1 MSSQTSFVT
10 KQEAPDLY
18 NQKRDITF
26 FINERLRATGLQSQ
40 SDIRSDSF
48 MAKTIKSVA
57 SLNGTRA
64 NISAGDYKSQ
74 INTIIADCCA
84 EEANGDYRIQV
95 TEDEV
100 EFQKLIDDGNRF
112 PVLWTDNPSSPTY
125 TRGESNGLVRRQIS
139 FLPNKTD
146 KTIDV
151 WANWPI
157 PEESG
162 LVKTLERIA
171 NLNRLKDPNFLTHFS
186 NALMIAKGDK
196 SVKKWIF
203 LREHESREHDA
214 RKAHPSW
221 YPAILPDGSIC
232 LSRTQA
238 LRYNASKAVTTG
250 SQTDVSIPKSVKTL
264 IKQDT
269 VPDDWELAAE

>member
-1 MSSQTSFVT
+1 M
-10 KQEAPDLY
+10 
-18 NQKRDITF
+18 
-26 FINERLRATGLQSQ
+26 
-40 SDIRSDSF
+40 
-48 MAKTIKSVA
+48 
-57 SLNGTRA
+57 
-64 NISAGDYKSQ
+64 
-74 INTIIADCCA
+74 
-84 EEANGDYRIQV
+84 
-95 TEDEV
+95 
-100 EFQKLIDDGNRF
+100 
-112 PVLWTDNPSSPTY
+112 
-125 TRGESNGLVRRQIS
+125 RRQIS

-238 LRYNASKAVTTG
+238 LRYNTSKAVMTG
-250 SQTDVSIPKSVKTL
+250 SQADVFVSKSAGQSLV
-264 IKQDT
+264 QQET
-269 VPDDWELAAE
+269 VPDDWELADQ